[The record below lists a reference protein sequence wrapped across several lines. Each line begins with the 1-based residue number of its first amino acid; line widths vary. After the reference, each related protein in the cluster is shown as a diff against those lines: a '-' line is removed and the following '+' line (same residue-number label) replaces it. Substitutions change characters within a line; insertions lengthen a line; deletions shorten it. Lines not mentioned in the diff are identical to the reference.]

1 MATRQC
7 RRTLRD
13 WALPLPLRT
22 AARPLSVNAKYLK
35 VDPKVNLV
43 PKIRA
48 DTHER
53 YAAGAPRPPA
63 RREDVLLHHTHSSA
77 TNEKM
82 GGKMTESCDFQPNST
97 PRYPKLG
104 GALVKTR
111 GCTLPPKRPLQLGRS
126 C

>member
-82 GGKMTESCDFQPNST
+82 GGIGAGTAITNG
-97 PRYPKLG
+97 G
-104 GALVKTR
+104 GAR
-111 GCTLPPKRPLQLGRS
+111 GSAGMAGGTLMFCISLPNALLS
-126 C
+126 SHSA